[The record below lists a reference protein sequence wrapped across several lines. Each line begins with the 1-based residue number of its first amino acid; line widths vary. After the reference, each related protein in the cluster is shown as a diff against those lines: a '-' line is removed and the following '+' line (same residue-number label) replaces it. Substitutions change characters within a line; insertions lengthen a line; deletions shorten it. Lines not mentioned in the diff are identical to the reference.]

1 MNRTRK
7 ENHQHLTIGEVARL
21 AGLQTSTLRYYESIG
36 LLHPPRRISGQ
47 RRYTREVLQILAV
60 IRLAKE
66 VNFSLPEIRAL
77 LHGDRSEA
85 THLSANA
92 DQESEA
98 DTQRYKRRH
107 GRPGRRHKAYDGEMS
122 LMAEAG
128 PLPRPLPTTPSER
141 WKALAI
147 RKLREIDEVIRRAL
161 EMKQLLE
168 EGLQSDALEFELD
181 QVDPLKR

>member
-7 ENHQHLTIGEVARL
+7 ENHQHLTIGEVAQL

-36 LLHPPRRISGQ
+36 LLNPPRRISGQ

-77 LHGDRSEA
+77 LHGDRNEA
-85 THLSANA
+85 AHLSANHETEGEM
-92 DQESEA
+92 DMNRQ
-98 DTQRYKRRH
+98 KRRR
-107 GRPGRRHKAYDGEMS
+107 GRPGHRRNERDIEIS
-122 LMAEAG
+122 LMSEDV
-128 PLPRPLPTTPSER
+128 PLPRPLPATPSER

-147 RKLREIDEVIRRAL
+147 RKLGEIDEVIRRAL

-168 EGLQSDALEFELD
+168 EGLQSDALQFELD

>member
-1 MNRTRK
+1 MNRMLK
-7 ENHQHLTIGEVARL
+7 EKHQHLTIGEVARL

-36 LLHPPRRISGQ
+36 LLNPPRRISGQ

-77 LHGDRSEA
+77 LHGERSEA
-85 THLSANA
+85 ANMNA
-92 DQESEA
+92 NPETEGDAEI
-98 DTQRYKRRH
+98 KRPRRRR
-107 GRPGRRHKAYDGEMS
+107 GRPGRRKKMVEIDAN
-122 LMAEAG
+122 LMAEG
-128 PLPRPLPTTPSER
+128 TPLPRPLPATPSER
-141 WKALAI
+141 WKALAM

-168 EGLQSDALEFELD
+168 EGLQSDALQFELD